1 MSFET
6 ILVECSRQNSNNFKF
21 DPTNSL
27 NKENSRWTNNV
38 NFKLKIGDRVSVENA
53 IIHSI
58 GNSEGSTIEING
70 EENENGFVDNQ
81 QGFEFLFYINNN
93 GYNAVQLPYVAGYN
107 ARDKMEL
114 IQIPFYNNSFVNSP
128 FIGMTVNI
136 NTTTTDGVKIPD
148 PDYNAPLRINDGYNF
163 SFQHKNFLWHE
174 DTEHDNNLQIA
185 FEDNIFTL
193 YKPIQN
199 LDNPSGDFNYDC
211 CKYILLSKSFKGY
224 YRSSNNNLGNENG
237 DFYDTNGDL
246 LPYTQTVNFK
256 VDKGF
261 TTPATLCNE
270 INEALH
276 QTFENPDD
284 EVQVINADNEPI
296 GNNVYQGKLFPII
309 EVNGSNTNDSSVNP
323 CWGQIAVKDFK
334 MCRGVYHMM
343 RCSLAFDGRFRL
355 DDQPTEYLINRPAIQ
370 IGGCVCRFKTANDG
384 IIETS
389 MYPYVRVPYTI
400 SANYLQ
406 SEYSFDPPVNG
417 SFSNKNSL
425 TVFSYLPEGWL
436 ITSNMKY
443 TKENIERLRIY
454 FEGMEKYEG
463 DISDPD
469 LMDKDVENWY
479 CRLML
484 GSSKDGA
491 NSSNDRDNEDD
502 YLPYQ
507 GKASEMRNLSS
518 GSVQIE
524 IEDTTI
530 GGFNTGQIYSG
541 GVPINP
547 YSLNENIDGM
557 KLGDDGSKYRMLTC
571 PRSQTPR
578 FGQKMYKDGG
588 YIEISETTLN
598 HNFYNNKFGDCNL
611 TVYSKFL
618 VDFKDRIK
626 QTNTTKQEADWQEG
640 DGEIKYK
647 VDVDRIETD
656 LENEYGIYGVPIS
669 KYNTNHEV
677 YELCLDGKSLYLQ
690 AFADEYAV
698 KNDGTVV
705 RDGNFCQYYR
715 FLTKIVPST
724 SGDQQ
729 QYGGY
734 DLLNWDDDI
743 GSYSFVK
750 RNEIYIYTAKNDNFK
765 PDHDVL
771 SLTYRNGKKIDFDEN
786 PNQVVFYESSTF
798 TWVGE
803 IVDDPDHS
811 PYTQIKIYPIDDMV
825 FSTPSGGQVDKL
837 YYQFIDI
844 AGTASTARATNLYV
858 LPTQIGTTSALEL
871 TPTLESKSSGAEV
884 PNDNYPYLVTDNQ
897 ETVCAF
903 ILKHSSY
910 LENSDG
916 SKTLNNCKHL
926 LPVMY
931 QSLYL
936 CSPSFMD
943 LPSIWTVNSIAGS
956 ASTSFF
962 QAGNAQKYMSVG
974 ASDPTFQFDDSLQK
988 STISNLHTSRILG
1001 ITEMPFTDAS
1011 QNALDTDTLG
1021 SIVSKFHGKKYPYYS
1036 IFDNISVTENTGGG
1050 GDIFYKVEYNENTQV
1065 LKNPQYATSGIM
1077 LYKVYGT
1084 KTDIDDQPIE
1094 IQTEEDFNNT
1104 LLFKLGFLRDD
1115 FFNKFGSQT
1124 ALYDSSIV
1132 AKYDKANRY
1141 RNVNFL
1147 TTNPQIDISVEPFLS
1162 VYSGGLNSQFL
1173 GLPYYQLSY
1182 LPQNIPH
1189 TIDAN
1194 TSEKI
1199 VATNKPI
1206 KQNSA
1211 FYQIRS
1217 DLIATKYISNN
1228 EQVNTIGIGLKE
1240 YMANDFIYCNVTD
1253 YGLTVL
1259 QEQNISN
1266 ITTELRLANGSLAPT
1281 NQFNTVI
1288 YKIRRPIILEDIQTI
1303 LQNAESEEKEYEK
1316 EIKQEFKNNS

>member
-6 ILVECSRQNSNNFKF
+6 ILVECSRQNSNNYKF

-38 NFKLKIGDRVSVENA
+38 NFKLKIGDQVSVENA

-81 QGFEFLFYINNN
+81 GGFEFLFYINNN
-93 GYNAVQLPYVAGYN
+93 GYNAVQLPYVGGYN
-107 ARDKMEL
+107 ARNKMEL
-114 IQIPFYNNSFVNSP
+114 VELPFYNNSFVNSP

-148 PDYNAPLRINDGYNF
+148 PDYNAPLRIGDGYNF
-163 SFQHKNFLWHE
+163 SFQHKNFLWYE
-174 DTEHDNNLQIA
+174 DSGENNNLQIA

-199 LDNPSGDFNYDC
+199 LDNPTGNFNYDC

-224 YRSSNNNLGNENG
+224 YRSSNDNLGNENG

-284 EVQVINADNEPI
+284 EVQVKNADGEPI
-296 GNNVYQGKLFPII
+296 GDNVYQGKLFSII
-309 EVNGSNTNDSSVNP
+309 EVNGSNTNDNSVNP
-323 CWGQIAVKDFK
+323 CWGQLAVKDFK

-370 IGGCVCRFKTANDG
+370 IGGCVCRFKTADAG

-389 MYPYVRVPYTI
+389 MYPYKRVPYTI
-400 SANYLQ
+400 SGHYYQ
-406 SEYSFDPPVNG
+406 SEETFDPPSNG

-425 TVFSYLPEGWL
+425 TLFSYLPEGWL

-454 FEGMEKYEG
+454 FEGTEKYEG

-469 LMDKDVENWY
+469 LMNTDVENWY

-484 GSSKDGA
+484 GSSLDGA
-491 NSSNDRDNEDD
+491 NTSNNRETSDNI
-502 YLPYQ
+502 LSYQ
-507 GKASEMRNLSS
+507 GKASEMRGLSS
-518 GSVQIE
+518 GSVQI
-524 IEDTTI
+524 DGFALTTLQ
-530 GGFNTGQIYSG
+530 GFDTGQIYSG

-547 YSLNENIDGM
+547 YSLNEHISGM
-557 KLGDDGSKYRMLTC
+557 KLGDDGTDYRFLTC

-578 FGQKMYKDGG
+578 FGQKMYKDSG
-588 YIEISETTLN
+588 YITVGDTSLT
-598 HNFYNNKFGDCNL
+598 HNFYDNKFGDCNL

-618 VDFKDRIK
+618 DDFKDRIK
-626 QTNTTKQEADWQEG
+626 QTNTSKQEADWEEG
-640 DGEIKYK
+640 DGEIKHK
-647 VDVDRIETD
+647 VDVNRIDTS

-669 KYNTNHEV
+669 KYNMEHEI
-677 YELCLDGKSLYLQ
+677 YELCFDGNPLYLQ

-698 KNDGTVV
+698 NNDGTVS
-705 RDGNFCQYYR
+705 RDGNFCQFYR

-724 SGDQQ
+724 GGDQQ

-734 DLLNWDDDI
+734 DLLNWNDDVS
-743 GSYSFVK
+743 SYSFEK
-750 RNEIYIYTAKNDNFK
+750 RDDIYIYTKKNTNFK
-765 PDHDVL
+765 PTHDVL
-771 SLTYRNGKKIDFDEN
+771 SLTYRDGKKIDFDEYD
-786 PNQVVFYESSTF
+786 NQVVFYKSSTF

-811 PYTQIKIYPIDDMV
+811 PFTQIKIYPVDGMV
-825 FSTPSGGQVDKL
+825 FSKPENSRVKEL
-837 YYQFIDI
+837 YYQYYDIIDSK
-844 AGTASTARATNLYV
+844 STYTGTNLYV
-858 LPTQIGTTSALEL
+858 LPTINGTTSALAL
-871 TPTLESKSSGAEV
+871 SPTLESKSSGTEV
-884 PNDNYPYLVTDNQ
+884 LNNNYPYLVTDNQ

-910 LENSDG
+910 IENSDG
-916 SKTLNNCKHL
+916 GKTLNNCKHL

-943 LPSIWTVNSIAGS
+943 LPAIWTVNSISGG
-956 ASTSFF
+956 ASSSYLSG
-962 QAGNAQKYMSVG
+962 GNAEKFMSVG
-974 ASDPTFQFDDSLQK
+974 ASNPTFEFNNSLQK
-988 STISNLHTSRILG
+988 STISDLHTSRILG

-1011 QNALDTDTLG
+1011 QNELDTDTLG
-1021 SIVSKFHGKKYPYYS
+1021 SVVSKYHGKKYPYYS
-1036 IFDNISVTENTGGG
+1036 IFDNISVTETTGSG
-1050 GDIFYKVEYNENTQV
+1050 GDKFFKVNYNENTQT

-1077 LYKVYGT
+1077 LYKIFGT
-1084 KTDIDDQPIE
+1084 KTDIDEDPVE

-1124 ALYDSSIV
+1124 ALYDNSIV
-1132 AKYDKANRY
+1132 GKYDKANRY

-1162 VYSGGLNSQFL
+1162 VYSGGLNAQFE

-1182 LPQNIPH
+1182 LPEKIPH
-1189 TIDAN
+1189 TIDGS
-1194 TSEKI
+1194 TSEQI
-1199 VATNKPI
+1199 IASNKPI

-1228 EQVNTIGIGLKE
+1228 EQVNTIGIGMKE
-1240 YMANDFIYCNVTD
+1240 YMANDFIYCNVAD

-1266 ITTELRLANGSLAPT
+1266 ITTELRLANGTLAPT

-1303 LQNAESEEKEYEK
+1303 VQNAQLEEKEYEK
-1316 EIKQEFKNNS
+1316 EIKQEFKN